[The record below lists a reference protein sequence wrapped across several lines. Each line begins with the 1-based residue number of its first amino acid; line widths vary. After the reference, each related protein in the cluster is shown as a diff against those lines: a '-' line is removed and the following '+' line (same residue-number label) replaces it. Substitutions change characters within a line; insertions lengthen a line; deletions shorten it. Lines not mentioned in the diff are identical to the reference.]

1 MTQGA
6 TAFEGS
12 NESVVTSLVA
22 LAVSGDPRAFDAL
35 ADRIGDGLYR
45 RAYTIL
51 RDEPDARDAA
61 QEALIR
67 AWRELPRLQTSGSF
81 DAWLDRILVNVC
93 RDQLR
98 RRRRRQV
105 REIRPVLEPT
115 SSEWVGLPAADHGS
129 RDDRT
134 ALIVAA
140 FRRLSI
146 DDRSLIVLHHLE
158 SRSVADLAVALR
170 IPEGTVKRRLHTARE
185 RLQRALEQEER

>member
-1 MTQGA
+1 MARDAGVAMTQSA
-6 TAFEGS
+6 TAFERS
-12 NESVVTSLVA
+12 SESVVTSLVA
-22 LAVSGDPRAFDAL
+22 LAASGDPRAFDAL
-35 ADRIGDGLYR
+35 ADRVGDGLYR
-45 RAYTIL
+45 RAISIL

-67 AWRELPRLQTSGSF
+67 AWRELPRLKTSASF

-98 RRRRRQV
+98 HRRRRQV

-115 SSEWVGLPAADHGS
+115 SNEWVGLPAADDGS

-140 FRRLSI
+140 
-146 DDRSLIVLHHLE
+146 
-158 SRSVADLAVALR
+158 
-170 IPEGTVKRRLHTARE
+170 
-185 RLQRALEQEER
+185 